1 MNVYT
6 LTGKAIALKEPALKA
21 GGEGAVYEIIG
32 YPNKVAKIYHD
43 LADAK
48 TRENK
53 INEMVK
59 ISEGYSFRSTNITQ
73 DIAWPLSPLF
83 DKNKQFVG
91 FGMNRISAST
101 ELDDL
106 YVYPPK
112 QNINVTIENRI
123 TCLISL
129 CDVINELHSAGQV
142 FGDFN
147 PNNIK
152 INSDWTV
159 KFVDADSY
167 HVKSSGKEYR
177 CVVCAPGYVAPELI
191 KACKGTTYADCPGK
205 TFTKETDNFALAI
218 HCFRMLMN
226 GCHPYICQR
235 QLKRVGSAPAP
246 KSTDKRVECGET
258 PFFKTIPN
266 HTVPAY
272 APDINSLPSY
282 IRDLFKRAFV
292 DGHAN
297 PSLRP
302 GATEWKNALR
312 KYKGEVVKCKDNSTH
327 FHWKANGSCPYCD
340 ADKRYA
346 TQMSKVLP
354 VKTTSSKSNGTSTQT
369 RSTTVKTNKVA
380 APIHVQSQNVTGM
393 NTPFAFWSVTIV
405 LSLIIL
411 SILGTNVLPQIYN
424 SIAGEEVITMIGV
437 IGGCIAG
444 FIGTIVYNSCWAIHY
459 GGPYKWYEYVLSIL
473 TCVGFAF
480 GFGVVMG
487 LVCLAAVVI
496 FYILAAVFIIAIIAA
511 ILSGG

>member
-43 LADAK
+43 SADAK
-48 TRENK
+48 RREGK

-59 ISEGYSFRSTNITQ
+59 ISETSSFRNTNITQ

-83 DKNKQFVG
+83 DKNKHFIG
-91 FGMNRISAST
+91 FGMNRISANT

-129 CDVINELHSAGQV
+129 CDVINELHSVGQV

-152 INSDWTV
+152 INKDWTV

-167 HVKSSGKEYR
+167 HVKSSGKEFR

-191 KACKGTTYADCPGK
+191 KACKGTTYAECK
-205 TFTKETDNFALAI
+205 SNTFTKETDNFALAI

-235 QLKRVGSAPAP
+235 QLKRAGSAPAP

-258 PFFKTIPN
+258 PFFKVIPN
-266 HTVPAY
+266 HTTPSY

-292 DGHAN
+292 EGHSVPA
-297 PSLRP
+297 LRP
-302 GATEWKNALR
+302 NATEWKKALM
-312 KYKGEVVKCKDNSTH
+312 KYKSEVVKCKDNKSH
-327 FHWKANGSCPYCD
+327 YYWKANGSCPYCE
-340 ADKRYA
+340 ADKKYA

-354 VKTTSSKSNGTSTQT
+354 ARVVSGNSGTNTQT
-369 RSTTVKTNKVA
+369 KSKTVIAPKVA
-380 APIHVQSQNVTGM
+380 SPVCTQSQSITGM
-393 NTPFAFWSVTIV
+393 KTPFAFWTVTIV
-405 LSLIIL
+405 LSLILL
-411 SILGTNVLPQIYN
+411 SILGGSVLPSIYN

-444 FIGTIVYNSCWAIHY
+444 LIGTIIYNCRWAIHI
-459 GGPYKWYEYVLSIL
+459 GGPYKWYEYVLSLI
-473 TCVGFAF
+473 TCVAFTF
-480 GFGVVMG
+480 GFGVLMG
-487 LVCLAAVVI
+487 LVCLIAVVL
-496 FYILAAVFIIAIIAA
+496 FYALAIIFIVAIVAA

>member
-6 LTGKAIALKEPALKA
+6 VTGKAIALKEPALKA

-43 LADAK
+43 SADAK
-48 TRENK
+48 RRENK

-59 ISEGYSFRSTNITQ
+59 ISEGYSFKSSNITQ

-83 DKNKQFVG
+83 DKNKQFIG

-106 YVYPPK
+106 YIYPPK
-112 QNINVTIENRI
+112 QNINVTIEDRI

-129 CDVINELHSAGQV
+129 CDVINELHTAGQV

-167 HVKSSGKEYR
+167 HVKNAGKEFR

-191 KACKGTTYADCPGK
+191 KACKGTTYADCKGT

-235 QLKRVGSAPAP
+235 QLKRAGSAPAP

-258 PFFKTIPN
+258 PFFKVVSN
-266 HTVPAY
+266 HTTPSY

-282 IRDLFKRAFV
+282 IRDLFKKAFV
-292 DGHAN
+292 DGHSV

-302 GATEWKNALR
+302 NAMEWKKALL
-312 KYKGEVVKCKDNSTH
+312 KYKGEITICKDNSTH
-327 FHWKANGSCPYCD
+327 YYWKANGVCPYCE
-340 ADKRYA
+340 ADKKYA
-346 TQMSKVLP
+346 TQMSKNLP
-354 VKTTSSKSNGTSTQT
+354 ARFISGGNTTRNQSK
-369 RSTTVKTNKVA
+369 STTVKMPKVA
-380 APIHVQSQNVTGM
+380 SSINTQKVNITGM
-393 NTPFAFWSVTIV
+393 KTPFAFWTIT
-405 LSLIIL
+405 IIL
-411 SILGTNVLPQIYN
+411 SLVLLCVLGIYVLPFIYD
-424 SIAGEEVITMIGV
+424 SIAGEEIVTMIGV

-444 FIGTIVYNSCWAIHY
+444 IVGTIIYNCCWTVHP
-459 GGPYKWYEYVLSIL
+459 GGPYDWYEYVLSL
-473 TCVGFAF
+473 VTCLAFAF

-487 LVCLAAVVI
+487 LVCLIAVVL
-496 FYILAAVFIIAIIAA
+496 FYILAGVFIIGIIAA
-511 ILSGG
+511 IFSGG